1 MWATARV
8 GLAIAAVIA
17 WVLLLAGCVSSPPPP
32 LLTPLAVAGSF
43 GYAEAPLGGD
53 RFSVTY
59 IAPPRLTSLYGIA
72 RETDAEA
79 TRTLAFD
86 MAVWRAAQIAQAQGF
101 AGFRVTDRRSDVD
114 TYPDPLSQ
122 PFDPWPCW
130 ECRRF
135 GFPYYADPYRG
146 SPFVYLQTR
155 LAITVQMLHDAGPG
169 DYSAADAIAQL
180 RRTYP
185 GAEGIPPAPSG

>member
-1 MWATARV
+1 MLATARLRQA
-8 GLAIAAVIA
+8 LAALIGAA
-17 WVLLLAGCVSSPPPP
+17 LLAGCVGAPPPP
-32 LLTPLAVAGSF
+32 LLTPLAIAGSF
-43 GYAEAPLGGD
+43 GYAEAALGGD
-53 RFSVTY
+53 RASVTY
-59 IAPPRLTSLYGIA
+59 IAPPRLTSPYGTA
-72 RETDAEA
+72 RETDAQA

-86 MAVWRAAQIAQAQGF
+86 MAVWRAAQLAEAQGF
-101 AGFRVTDRRSDVD
+101 AGFRISDRRSDVD

-146 SPFVYLQTR
+146 SPFAYLQTR
-155 LAITVQMLHDAGPG
+155 VTITVQMLHDPGAG
-169 DYSAADAIAQL
+169 DYKADDAIVQL

-185 GAEGIPPAPSG
+185 GAEGVAPAPPG